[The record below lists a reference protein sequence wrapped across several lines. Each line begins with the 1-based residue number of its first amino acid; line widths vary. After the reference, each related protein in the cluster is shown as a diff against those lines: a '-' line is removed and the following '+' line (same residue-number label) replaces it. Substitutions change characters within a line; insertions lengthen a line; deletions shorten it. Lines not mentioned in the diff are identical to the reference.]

1 MALRYDPNNV
11 PQPINNME
19 TFLNAILVEL
29 RAIRIALQEQN
40 KRNIAINGY
49 KWNTIYYTCGNESNA
64 QVMSFTYVTTTD
76 IGLVRL
82 RINDR
87 VSSYSSF

>member
-40 KRNIAINGY
+40 
-49 KWNTIYYTCGNESNA
+49 NE
-64 QVMSFTYVTTTD
+64 TTT
-76 IGLVRL
+76 VRVG
-82 RINDR
+82 N
-87 VSSYSSF
+87 VAKTTTTPVVKK